1 MRFHNLLVKMVQEDA
16 SDMFV
21 TAKLPVSAKINGELQ
36 PIDSEVL
43 TADEAFSLVQDAMNE
58 KQKKQFDE
66 EKECN
71 FAISIDG
78 IGRFRVSAFWQRD
91 MAGMVIRRIVTE
103 IPSADEL
110 GLPSVLK
117 DVVMSKRG
125 LVLFVGGTGTGKSTS
140 MAALIGYRNKNSRGH
155 ILTIEDPVEFVHEH
169 GKSMVTQ
176 REVGLDTESFDAA
189 LKSSLRQA
197 PDVILIGEI
206 RSQEIM
212 EHALS
217 FAETGHLCL
226 CTLHANNANQALDR
240 ILNFFPSERHDQLW
254 LDLSLNLKG
263 MVAQQLI
270 PTPDGKG
277 RVAAIE
283 VMLNTPLVSDLIK
296 KGDVTSLKPLMAK
309 SNEVGMQTFDQAL
322 FRLYKS
328 KQITYE
334 DALNSADSANDL
346 RLMIKLDSEHDFMAE
361 ADQGGL
367 SMQQD
372 EDDSGNMMGGMKLR

>member
-1 MRFHNLLVKMVQEDA
+1 MNFNDLLQKMVQQEA

-21 TAKLPVSAKINGELQ
+21 TAKLAVSAKINGELTA
-36 PIDSEVL
+36 IDERIL
-43 TADEAFSLVQDAMNE
+43 TPDEALGLVHDAMTE
-58 KQKKQFDE
+58 KQKAEFEQD
-66 EKECN
+66 KECN

-103 IPSADEL
+103 IPEADDL
-110 GLPSVLK
+110 GLPTVLK

-169 GKSMVTQ
+169 GKCMVTQ

-206 RSQEIM
+206 RNQETM

-217 FAETGHLCL
+217 FAETGHLCIA
-226 CTLHANNANQALDR
+226 TLHANNANQAIDR
-240 ILNFFPSERHDQLW
+240 IMHLVPAEQHGKLLF
-254 LDLSLNLKG
+254 DLALNLRG
-263 MVAQQLI
+263 IVAQQLI
-270 PTPDGKG
+270 PTRDGNG

-283 VMLNTPLVSDLIK
+283 ILLNSPYVAELIK
-296 KGDVTSLKPLMAK
+296 KGEVGSIKEVMEK
-309 SNEVGMQTFDQAL
+309 STDQGMQTFDKAL
-322 FRLYKS
+322 FNLY
-328 KQITYE
+328 QQGLINYA
-334 DALNSADSANDL
+334 DALHHADSPNDL
-346 RLMIKLDSEHDFMAE
+346 RLMIKLRSN
-361 ADQGGL
+361 DQGGTGSL
-367 SMQQD
+367 AGVTID
-372 EDDSGNMMGGMKLR
+372 GLEPTDY

>member
-1 MRFHNLLVKMVQEDA
+1 MNFNELLTRMVEHDA

-21 TAKLPVSAKINGELQ
+21 TAKLPVSAKINGELV
-36 PIDSEVL
+36 PIDDHVL
-43 TADEAFSLVQDAMNE
+43 TAEESLGLVHDAMTDKNKRLFE
-58 KQKKQFDE
+58 D

-91 MAGMVIRRIVTE
+91 MAGMVIRRIVTV
-103 IPSADEL
+103 IPEADDL

-140 MAALIGYRNKNSRGH
+140 MAALIGYRNKNSHGH

-169 GKSMVTQ
+169 EKCMVTQ

-206 RSQEIM
+206 RNRETM

-217 FAETGHLCL
+217 FAETGHLCIA
-226 CTLHANNANQALDR
+226 TLHANNANQAIDR
-240 ILNFFPSERHDQLW
+240 IMHLVPADQHGKL
-254 LDLSLNLKG
+254 LFDLALNLRG
-263 MVAQQLI
+263 IIAQQLI
-270 PTPDGKG
+270 PTIDGNG

-283 VMLNTPLVSDLIK
+283 ILLNSPFIGELIK
-296 KGDVTSLKPLMAK
+296 KGDIGGIKEVMQK
-309 SNEVGMQTFDQAL
+309 SKELGMQTFDQAL
-322 FRLYKS
+322 FDLYQS
-328 KQITYE
+328 GQVNYA
-334 DALNSADSANDL
+334 DALHHADSPNDL
-346 RLMIKLDSEHDFMAE
+346 RLMIKLRSG
-361 ADQGGL
+361 DQGGSGAL
-367 SMQQD
+367 SGVTLAGL
-372 EDDSGNMMGGMKLR
+372 EPKEEH

>member
-1 MRFHNLLVKMVQEDA
+1 MNFHQLLEKMVAADA

-36 PIDSEVL
+36 PI
-43 TADEAFSLVQDAMNE
+43 ADHELSPEEALGLVHNAMNE
-58 KQKKQFDE
+58 KQIRQFDE

-71 FAISIDG
+71 FAISIEN

-103 IPSADEL
+103 IPNADDL
-110 GLPSVLK
+110 GLPPILK

-140 MAALIGYRNKNSRGH
+140 MASLIGYRNRNSRGH

-169 GKSMVTQ
+169 AKSMVTQ

-217 FAETGHLCL
+217 FAETGHLCIA
-226 CTLHANNANQALDR
+226 TLHANNANQAIDR
-240 ILNFFPSERHDQLW
+240 IMHLVPADQHGKL
-254 LDLSLNLKG
+254 LFDLALNLRG
-263 MVAQQLI
+263 IIAQQLV
-270 PTPDGKG
+270 PTTDGNS

-283 VMLNTPLVSDLIK
+283 ILLNSPYIAELIK
-296 KGDVTSLKPLMAK
+296 KGEIGSIKEVMEK
-309 SNEVGMQTFDQAL
+309 SNEQGMQTFDQAL
-322 FRLYKS
+322 FNLYDRGL
-328 KQITYE
+328 ITYA
-334 DALNSADSANDL
+334 DALHHADSPNDL
-346 RLMIKLDSEHDFMAE
+346 RLMIKLRSNE
-361 ADQGGL
+361 QGGTGGL
-367 SMQQD
+367 AGVTLD
-372 EDDSGNMMGGMKLR
+372 GFDDLAE

>member
-1 MRFHNLLVKMVQEDA
+1 MNFNQLLSKMVSADA

-21 TAKLPVSAKINGELQ
+21 TAKLPVSAKINGELV
-36 PIDSEVL
+36 PIDQHVL
-43 TADEAFSLVQDAMNE
+43 TPDESLGLVHDAMTDKNKRLFE
-58 KQKKQFDE
+58 E

-91 MAGMVIRRIVTE
+91 MAGMVVRRIVTE
-103 IPSADEL
+103 IPEADDL

-140 MAALIGYRNKNSRGH
+140 MAALIGYRNKNSHGH

-169 GKSMVTQ
+169 RKCMVTQ
-176 REVGLDTESFDAA
+176 REVGLDTVSFDAA

-206 RSQEIM
+206 RNRETM

-217 FAETGHLCL
+217 FAETGHLCIA
-226 CTLHANNANQALDR
+226 TLHANNANQAIDR
-240 ILNFFPSERHDQLW
+240 IMHLVPADQHGKL
-254 LDLSLNLKG
+254 LFDLALNLRG
-263 MVAQQLI
+263 IIAQQLI
-270 PTPDGKG
+270 PTTDGNG

-283 VMLNTPLVSDLIK
+283 ILLNSPFIAELVK
-296 KGDVTSLKPLMAK
+296 KGDIGSIKEVMQK
-309 SNEVGMQTFDQAL
+309 SKELGMQTFDQAL
-322 FRLYKS
+322 FDLYQS
-328 KQITYE
+328 GQINYA
-334 DALNSADSANDL
+334 DALHHADSPNDL
-346 RLMIKLDSEHDFMAE
+346 RLMIKLRSNE
-361 ADQGGL
+361 QGGSGAL
-367 SMQQD
+367 SGVTLAGLEPE
-372 EDDSGNMMGGMKLR
+372 EDKF

>member
-1 MRFHNLLVKMVQEDA
+1 MKFHDLLQKMVQEEA

-21 TAKLPVSAKINGELQ
+21 TAKLPVSAKINGELHS
-36 PIDSEVL
+36 IDDQVL
-43 TADEAFSLVQDAMNE
+43 SPDDSLALVHSAMTE
-58 KQKKQFDE
+58 KQKEQFDT

-71 FAISIDG
+71 FAISIDD

-103 IPSADEL
+103 IPEADDL

-169 GKSMVTQ
+169 GKSMITQ

-217 FAETGHLCL
+217 FAETGHLCIA
-226 CTLHANNANQALDR
+226 TLHANNANQAIDR
-240 ILNFFPSERHDQLW
+240 IMHLVPADQHDKL
-254 LDLSLNLKG
+254 LFDLALNLRG
-263 MVAQQLI
+263 VIAQQLI
-270 PTPDGKG
+270 PTRDGNG

-283 VMLNTPLVSDLIK
+283 ILLNSPFVSELIK
-296 KGDVTSLKPLMAK
+296 KGEVGSIKEVMEK
-309 SNEVGMQTFDQAL
+309 STDQGMQTFDQAL
-322 FRLYKS
+322 FNLY
-328 KQITYE
+328 QQGLINYA
-334 DALNSADSANDL
+334 DALHHADSPNDL
-346 RLMIKLDSEHDFMAE
+346 RLMIKLRSN
-361 ADQGGL
+361 DQGGTGAL
-367 SMQQD
+367 SGVTIDGLEPDLDQ
-372 EDDSGNMMGGMKLR
+372 

>member
-1 MRFHNLLVKMVQEDA
+1 MDFHQLLQKMVEHEA

-36 PIDSEVL
+36 PIDSNVL
-43 TADEAFSLVQDAMNE
+43 SAEQSLGLVHDAMNE
-58 KQKKQFDE
+58 KQKAEFDA

-71 FAISIDG
+71 FAISIEG

-91 MAGMVIRRIVTE
+91 MAGMVIRRIVTD
-103 IPSADEL
+103 IPDADDL

-140 MAALIGYRNKNSRGH
+140 MAALIGYRNKNARGH
-155 ILTIEDPVEFVHEH
+155 ILTIEDPVEFVHDH
-169 GKSMVTQ
+169 GKSMITQ

-206 RSQEIM
+206 RSQDIM

-217 FAETGHLCL
+217 FAETGHLCIA
-226 CTLHANNANQALDR
+226 TLHANNANQAIDR
-240 ILNFFPSERHDQLW
+240 IMHLVPAEQHQKLQF
-254 LDLSLNLKG
+254 DLALNLRG
-263 MVAQQLI
+263 IIAQQLV
-270 PTPDGKG
+270 PTKDGHG

-283 VMLNTPLVSDLIK
+283 ILLNSPYIAELIK
-296 KGDVTSLKPLMAK
+296 KGDVGSIKEVMEK
-309 SNEVGMQTFDQAL
+309 SNELGMQTFDQAL
-322 FRLYKS
+322 FNLY
-328 KQITYE
+328 QQGLINYA
-334 DALNSADSANDL
+334 DALHHADSPNDL
-346 RLMIKLDSEHDFMAE
+346 RLMIKLRSN
-361 ADQGGL
+361 DQGGVGGL
-367 SMQQD
+367 QGVTLAGM
-372 EDDSGNMMGGMKLR
+372 EDDKDDLGL

>member
-1 MRFHNLLVKMVQEDA
+1 MDFHALLKKMVQKDA

-21 TAKLPVSAKINGELQ
+21 TAKLAVSAKINGELF
-36 PIDSEVL
+36 PIDEQLL
-43 TADEAFSLVQDAMNE
+43 TAEQSLGLVHDAMNA
-58 KQKKQFDE
+58 KQKLQFDT

-71 FAISIDG
+71 FAIDIDG
-78 IGRFRVSAFWQRD
+78 VGRFRVSAFWQRD
-91 MAGMVIRRIVTE
+91 MAGMVIRRIVSV
-103 IPSADEL
+103 IPDVDEL

-140 MAALIGYRNKNSRGH
+140 MASLIGYRNRNARGH

-169 GKSMVTQ
+169 GKSMITQ

-217 FAETGHLCL
+217 FAETGHLCIA
-226 CTLHANNANQALDR
+226 TLHANNANQAIDR
-240 ILNFFPSERHDQLW
+240 IMHLVPSDQHDKL
-254 LDLSLNLKG
+254 LFDLALNLRG
-263 MVAQQLI
+263 IIAQQLV
-270 PTPDGKG
+270 PTRDGNS

-283 VMLNTPLVSDLIK
+283 ILLNSPYISELIK
-296 KGDVTSLKPLMAK
+296 KGDIGGIKEVMEK
-309 SNEVGMQTFDQAL
+309 SNEQGMQTFDQAL
-322 FRLYKS
+322 FNLY
-328 KQITYE
+328 QQGIITYA
-334 DALNSADSANDL
+334 DALHHADSPNDL
-346 RLMIKLDSEHDFMAE
+346 RLMIKLRSN
-361 ADQGGL
+361 DQGG
-367 SMQQD
+367 
-372 EDDSGNMMGGMKLR
+372 MGGLTGVTLDGLEPKTDQ

>member
-1 MRFHNLLVKMVQEDA
+1 MAFHQLLEKMVAAQA

-36 PIDSEVL
+36 PIDDQVL
-43 TADEAFSLVQDAMNE
+43 TAKDALVLVHNAMNE
-58 KQKKQFDE
+58 KQIRQFDE

-78 IGRFRVSAFWQRD
+78 IGRFRISAFWQRD
-91 MAGMVIRRIVTE
+91 MAGMVVRRIVTE
-103 IPSADEL
+103 IPDADEL

-140 MAALIGYRNKNSRGH
+140 MASLIGYRNRNARGH

-169 GKSMVTQ
+169 GKSMITQ

-206 RSQEIM
+206 RSKEIM

-217 FAETGHLCL
+217 FAETGHLCIA
-226 CTLHANNANQALDR
+226 TLHANNANQAIDR
-240 ILNFFPSERHDQLW
+240 IMHLVPADQHGKL
-254 LDLSLNLKG
+254 LFDLALNLRG
-263 MVAQQLI
+263 IIAQQLV
-270 PTPDGKG
+270 PTKDGTS

-283 VMLNTPLVSDLIK
+283 ILLNSPYVSELIK
-296 KGDVTSLKPLMAK
+296 KGDVGSLKDVMKK
-309 SNEVGMQTFDQAL
+309 SNEQGMQTFDQAL
-322 FRLYKS
+322 FNLYEEGL
-328 KQITYE
+328 ITYA
-334 DALNSADSANDL
+334 DALHHADSPNDL
-346 RLMIKLDSEHDFMAE
+346 RLMIKLRSN
-361 ADQGGL
+361 DQSGTGVL
-367 SMQQD
+367 RGVTLD
-372 EDDSGNMMGGMKLR
+372 GFDDPID

>member
-1 MRFHNLLVKMVQEDA
+1 MRFHDLLEKMVKQDA

-21 TAKLPVSAKINGELQ
+21 TAKLPVSAKINGELLA
-36 PIDSEVL
+36 IDEHVL
-43 TADEAFSLVQDAMNE
+43 TAEESLQLVHDAMTDKN
-58 KQKKQFDE
+58 KGIFE
-66 EKECN
+66 ETKECN
-71 FAISIDG
+71 FAISIDD

-91 MAGMVIRRIVTE
+91 MAGMVVRRIVTE
-103 IPSADEL
+103 IPDADDL

-169 GKSMVTQ
+169 AKCMVTQ

-206 RSQEIM
+206 RNQETM

-217 FAETGHLCL
+217 FAETGHLCIA
-226 CTLHANNANQALDR
+226 TLHANNANQAIDR
-240 ILNFFPSERHDQLW
+240 IMHLVPANQHGKLLF
-254 LDLSLNLKG
+254 DLALNLRG
-263 MVAQQLI
+263 IIAQQLI
-270 PTPDGKG
+270 PTKDGHG

-283 VMLNTPLVSDLIK
+283 ILLNSPYIAELIK
-296 KGDVTSLKPLMAK
+296 KGEIGSIKEVMQK
-309 SNEVGMQTFDQAL
+309 SKEQGMQTFDGAL
-322 FRLYKS
+322 FDLYQKGF
-328 KQITYE
+328 INYT
-334 DALNSADSANDL
+334 DAIHHADSPNDL
-346 RLMIKLDSEHDFMAE
+346 RLMIKLRSN
-361 ADQGGL
+361 DQGGMGAL
-367 SMQQD
+367 SGVTI
-372 EDDSGNMMGGMKLR
+372 EGLEPTE

>member
-1 MRFHNLLVKMVQEDA
+1 MNFHDLLQKMVQHEA

-21 TAKLPVSAKINGELQ
+21 TAKLAVSAKINGELVA
-36 PIDSEVL
+36 IDDKILS
-43 TADEAFSLVQDAMNE
+43 AQEALNLVHNAMSE
-58 KQKKQFDE
+58 KQKIEFDE
-66 EKECN
+66 NKECN

-103 IPSADEL
+103 IPEADDL
-110 GLPSVLK
+110 GLPSILK

-169 GKSMVTQ
+169 AKCMVTQ

-206 RSQEIM
+206 RNRETM

-217 FAETGHLCL
+217 FAETGHLCIA
-226 CTLHANNANQALDR
+226 TLHANNANQAIDR
-240 ILNFFPSERHDQLW
+240 IMHLVPAEQHGKLLF
-254 LDLSLNLKG
+254 DLALNLRG
-263 MVAQQLI
+263 IIAQQLI
-270 PTPDGKG
+270 PTLDGTG
-277 RVAAIE
+277 RLAAIE
-283 VMLNTPLVSDLIK
+283 ILLNSPYIAELIK
-296 KGDVTSLKPLMAK
+296 KGDVGSIKEVMEK
-309 SNEVGMQTFDQAL
+309 STDQGMQTFDQAL
-322 FRLYKS
+322 FNLY
-328 KQITYE
+328 QQGLINYA
-334 DALNSADSANDL
+334 DALHHADSANDL
-346 RLMIKLDSEHDFMAE
+346 RLMIKLRSN
-361 ADQGGL
+361 DQGGTGAL
-367 SMQQD
+367 SGVTID
-372 EDDSGNMMGGMKLR
+372 GLEPKDD